1 MEGFRRLRRQYR
13 MLNAERRTHVTTAML
28 IPASTAA
35 LSSLGLAPS
44 VSGAGEG
51 TEEEEEEEDN
61 DDVEDD
67 DEE

>member
-1 MEGFRRLRRQYR
+1 MF
-13 MLNAERRTHVTTAML
+13 NAERRTHVTTAML
-28 IPASTAA
+28 IPVFTPA

-51 TEEEEEEEDN
+51 TDEEEEDN
-61 DDVEDD
+61 DGVEDD

>member
-1 MEGFRRLRRQYR
+1 M
-13 MLNAERRTHVTTAML
+13 TTAML

-51 TEEEEEEEDN
+51 TEEEEEEDN

>member
-1 MEGFRRLRRQYR
+1 M
-13 MLNAERRTHVTTAML
+13 TTAML
-28 IPASTAA
+28 IPAFTPA

-44 VSGAGEG
+44 VSGAGKS
-51 TEEEEEEEDN
+51 TDEEEDN